1 MSAPWVCS
9 TPLGSLVEPEVWTI
23 TMGSAGVT
31 AAPAAATTSSA
42 DRSPAGNLQW
52 STGVHARTGIE

>member
-1 MSAPWVCS
+1 MSAPWVWI

-31 AAPAAATTSSA
+31 EAPAAATTSLLTA
-42 DRSPAGNLQW
+42 
-52 STGVHARTGIE
+52 